1 MDRRRLSV
9 IVPAYNEADALRECL
24 ASLFA
29 QIDEIHE
36 VIVVDNNSTD
46 QTQGVIAEF
55 AALSNKFA
63 SVPATEQGVIFA
75 RTVGLDHATGDV
87 LARIDADARV
97 NPAWAKAVLDYFGKY
112 GDTYQAGTG
121 MCTIYDLPFQDGFR
135 ESHAKIAEETCRKL
149 ERGEP
154 ADTERLFGSNMAI
167 KKSAWHQIRSMSSMR
182 NDVHE
187 DLDVTLCLKMAGL
200 RFGVIPGADAQIS
213 GRRYLS
219 PPWTYFKYCLQDPRT
234 FAVFGER
241 RQQWRAWLILVG
253 VAMPFYLI
261 NWIPFR
267 AYNPETNE
275 FSLSILLHPPANRP
289 SPRAHS

>member
-9 IVPAYNEADALRECL
+9 IVPAYNEADARRECL

-187 DLDVTLCLKMAGL
+187 DLDVTLCLKMLAFASASSL
-200 RFGVIPGADAQIS
+200 ARMRRFQVVAISVRHGHTSSIACKTREHSRCSASDANSGVLGSSWSA
-213 GRRYLS
+213 
-219 PPWTYFKYCLQDPRT
+219 LQC
-234 FAVFGER
+234 
-241 RQQWRAWLILVG
+241 
-253 VAMPFYLI
+253 PFI
-261 NWIPFR
+261 
-267 AYNPETNE
+267 
-275 FSLSILLHPPANRP
+275 
-289 SPRAHS
+289 